1 MRKVNEVNLTTYLNT
16 AYSIRSV
23 ALDRT
28 VLVVT
33 RIEEPIMNKVIVPW
47 KAYPLDGSG
56 AKSTVCGQVEVMAEY
71 VIINRLHA
79 QVADQVRT
87 LHPELQSTPIV
98 IGRFHKEAA

>member
-33 RIEEPIMNKVIVPW
+33 RIEEPIMNKVSVP
-47 KAYPLDGSG
+47 
-56 AKSTVCGQVEVMAEY
+56 
-71 VIINRLHA
+71 
-79 QVADQVRT
+79 
-87 LHPELQSTPIV
+87 
-98 IGRFHKEAA
+98 